1 MKKDGMVSTVTGE
14 ELAQGSAVMGDG
26 RYHGLFVELA
36 EVYVKPFL
44 CRTVLEG
51 VVRRGI
57 GRPKFVLYNVSCL
70 RLACCRVG
78 HDDDPL
84 QI

>member
-1 MKKDGMVSTVTGE
+1 MIS
-14 ELAQGSAVMGDG
+14 DG
-26 RYHGLFVELA
+26 RYHGFFVELA
-36 EVYVKPFL
+36 EVYVKPLF
-44 CRTVLEG
+44 CQTVLEG

-57 GRPKFVLYNVSCL
+57 GRPKFVLYSVSCL

-78 HDDDPL
+78 HENNTL